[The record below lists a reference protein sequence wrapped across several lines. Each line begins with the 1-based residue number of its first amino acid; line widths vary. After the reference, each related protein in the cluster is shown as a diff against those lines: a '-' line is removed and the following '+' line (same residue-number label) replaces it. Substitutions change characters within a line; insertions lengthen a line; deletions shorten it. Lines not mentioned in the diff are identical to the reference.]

1 MSNVHTDLESL
12 KRYRRLLVAWARRTE
27 ARADAVE
34 ARCRR
39 VEARLDDAE
48 AQTRRAVDRLT
59 GQLYD
64 CHAAAA
70 YGYAVNC
77 GPLQRE
83 LSHMEHRLAQ
93 VLDARRR
100 FDASYDHYAAAQRR
114 VDTQLTNEVSAAL
127 AYLDRRIASLE
138 AYLATALFAGA
149 LAMIGS
155 GVIGVMGA
163 AIGIIRKSSG
173 DLSRVLGRSGEEI
186 AAIVLSKRFGLEE
199 VAFDQPAHGFD
210 RVFRAPGLPVVVME
224 SKVSGDGK
232 LHLGETEHGRQGGAD
247 WVAAAADAMA
257 DPESAQHSP
266 TNARIAAAVRGVGA
280 DNVPVVAV
288 VTNPMQ
294 QTADVYRRTGGET
307 WELVEGGIDL
317 AGMADE
323 LDLAEEGDLADELDG
338 ADEPEISE
346 ATQQSSRFYRP
357 ESREGSLGGAERKG

>member
-1 MSNVHTDLESL
+1 MNEVHTDLEAL
-12 KRYRRLLVAWARRTE
+12 KRYRRLLVAWAKRTE

-34 ARCRR
+34 ARCQQI
-39 VEARLDDAE
+39 EARLDDE
-48 AQTRRAVDRLT
+48 EQQIRRAVDRLT
-59 GQLYD
+59 GQLYE

-70 YGYAVNC
+70 YGYAVNW
-77 GPLQRE
+77 GPLQKE
-83 LSHMEHRLAQ
+83 LSYMEHRLSQ
-93 VLDARRR
+93 ILDARRR

-114 VDTQLTNEVSAAL
+114 VDAPLTTEVSAAL

-232 LHLGETEHGRQGGAD
+232 LHLGKTEHGPQGGAG

-266 TNARIAAAVRGVGA
+266 TNARIADTVRNMGV

-288 VTNPMQ
+288 VTNPLA
-294 QTADVYRRTGGET
+294 QTADVYLREGGDS

-317 AGMADE
+317 AEMAEE
-323 LDLAEEGDLADELDG
+323 LDESEAPA
-338 ADEPEISE
+338 ITE
-346 ATQQSSRFYRP
+346 ATQQSVRYYRP
-357 ESREGSLGGAERKG
+357 ESREGSVGGAERKG